1 MHGILSYEE
10 QYSWNYQIFHAHLT
24 DGNTTARVVGFDAK
38 VHQRLCSFH
47 ERKEPVV
54 MSNCEVKCS
63 KYTNDLEVVVRNS
76 CEFEKS
82 PTKYN
87 PSSESESEIILN
99 EVSSLANFQKVTVRV
114 KIVGMSDSEEVKGL
128 VKQEY
133 FIADSSAFCK
143 IIAWEENVGVF
154 SNGSSYNYV
163 E

>member
-1 MHGILSYEE
+1 MQECMVFSPMKSNTVGTTKY
-10 QYSWNYQIFHAHLT
+10 FHAHLT

-87 PSSESESEIILN
+87 LSSESESEIILN
-99 EVSSLANFQKVTVRV
+99 EVSSLAKGYR
-114 KIVGMSDSEEVKGL
+114 SSEDCWNE
-128 VKQEY
+128 
-133 FIADSSAFCK
+133 
-143 IIAWEENVGVF
+143 
-154 SNGSSYNYV
+154 
-163 E
+163 